1 MTSSQITDFTT
12 AVNKLIPSSSNY
24 LITNPTAKTTFNSNY
39 QISDANVPTNTINA
53 NKLLNL
59 SITNT

>member
-24 LITNPTAKTTFNSNY
+24 LITNPTTQTSFNSNY
-39 QISDANVPTNTINA
+39 LVGNSNFNNNTISA
-53 NKLLNL
+53 TKL
-59 SITNT
+59 